1 MVHVLPRDNKDYEY
15 TERPG
20 VFLLIVYLVLTYA

>member
-1 MVHVLPRDNKDYEY
+1 MFYPEIINKDYEY

-20 VFLLIVYLVLTYA
+20 VFLLIAYLVLTYT